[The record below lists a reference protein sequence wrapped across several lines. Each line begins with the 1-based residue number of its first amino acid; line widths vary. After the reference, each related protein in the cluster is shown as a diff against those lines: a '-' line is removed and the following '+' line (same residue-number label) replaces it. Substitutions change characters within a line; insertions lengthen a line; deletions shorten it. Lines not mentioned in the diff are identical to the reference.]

1 MLISDWSSYVCS
13 SDLYSLLPLRP
24 PCPRRLGPAGEPQR
38 QHALDAG
45 TDRLAEHRRST
56 VRRDGEDQRRAVDDG
71 AKLEVAKLRLID
83 DVDRRSRLARGG
95 DEAQRL
101 AAVGNIGDG
110 QRGAPQVRRWPT
122 PGPTPPFDPTRPPGP
137 FPDRT
142 HLRDGK

>member
-13 SDLYSLLPLRP
+13 SDLYSLLHLRP
-24 PCPRRLGPAGEPQR
+24 PFPRRLGPAGEPQR

-56 VRRDGEDQRRAVDDG
+56 VRRDGEDHRRAVDDG

-95 DEAQRL
+95 DRKSTRL
-101 AAVGNIGDG
+101 NSS
-110 QRGAPQVRRWPT
+110 
-122 PGPTPPFDPTRPPGP
+122 
-137 FPDRT
+137 
-142 HLRDGK
+142 H